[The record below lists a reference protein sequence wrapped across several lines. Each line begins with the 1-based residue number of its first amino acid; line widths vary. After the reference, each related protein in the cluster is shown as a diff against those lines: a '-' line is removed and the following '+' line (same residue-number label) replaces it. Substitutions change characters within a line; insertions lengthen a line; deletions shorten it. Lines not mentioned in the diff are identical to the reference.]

1 MQRHRHPPPLAPPS
15 AGNKNCSITT
25 LINCC
30 TLTTIRK
37 TKPTMI
43 TTTITTEIITIT
55 MTARLLPH
63 LDKED
68 AKGVD
73 NAEDDAVDE
82 KRTDHNKPGL
92 STDEMTLTK

>member
-1 MQRHRHPPPLAPPS
+1 MTTRHP
-15 AGNKNCSITT
+15 
-25 LINCC
+25 
-30 TLTTIRK
+30 
-37 TKPTMI
+37 
-43 TTTITTEIITIT
+43 
-55 MTARLLPH
+55 PH

-73 NAEDDAVDE
+73 DAEDDAVDE

>member
-1 MQRHRHPPPLAPPS
+1 
-15 AGNKNCSITT
+15 
-25 LINCC
+25 
-30 TLTTIRK
+30 
-37 TKPTMI
+37 
-43 TTTITTEIITIT
+43 

-73 NAEDDAVDE
+73 DAEDDAVDE

-92 STDEMTLTK
+92 STDIKILTR

>member
-15 AGNKNCSITT
+15 AGNKICSTNT
-25 LINCC
+25 LFNFC
-30 TLTTIRK
+30 TFTTIRK
-37 TKPTMI
+37 TTPTTMI
-43 TTTITTEIITIT
+43 TTTMTT
-55 MTARLLPH
+55 RLPPH

-73 NAEDDAVDE
+73 DAEDDAVDE

-92 STDEMTLTK
+92 SRDEMTLTK

>member
-1 MQRHRHPPPLAPPS
+1 
-15 AGNKNCSITT
+15 
-25 LINCC
+25 
-30 TLTTIRK
+30 
-37 TKPTMI
+37 MI
-43 TTTITTEIITIT
+43 TTTITTTMIT
-55 MTARLLPH
+55 RLLPH

-73 NAEDDAVDE
+73 DAENDAVDE

>member
-15 AGNKNCSITT
+15 AGNKNCSTTT
-25 LINCC
+25 LFNFC

-37 TKPTMI
+37 TTL
-43 TTTITTEIITIT
+43 TTTITTAITTTT
-55 MTARLLPH
+55 MTTRLPPH

-73 NAEDDAVDE
+73 DAEDDAVDE

-92 STDEMTLTK
+92 RTDEMTLTK

>member
-15 AGNKNCSITT
+15 AGNKICSTNT
-25 LINCC
+25 LFNFC

-37 TKPTMI
+37 TTPTTMI
-43 TTTITTEIITIT
+43 TTTITT
-55 MTARLLPH
+55 RLLSH

-92 STDEMTLTK
+92 STDIKILTR

>member
-15 AGNKNCSITT
+15 AGNKICSTNT
-25 LINCC
+25 LFNFC
-30 TLTTIRK
+30 TLTKIRK
-37 TKPTMI
+37 TTL
-43 TTTITTEIITIT
+43 TTTITTAITTTT
-55 MTARLLPH
+55 MTTRLPPH

-73 NAEDDAVDE
+73 DAEDDAVDE